1 MAGRTEN
8 NIKNRFNMLL
18 KMMKDETIRKM
29 EHDNIMVDSKGL
41 EKKAE
46 SLEEKELIVKLIERK
61 KTELRVKE

>member
-1 MAGRTEN
+1 
-8 NIKNRFNMLL
+8 MLL